1 MEEVEN
7 VNLNKK
13 AVPITF
19 GSCISISLDNNP
31 NLYLSSEG
39 FVNSRLFVEKY
50 DQTVASHNFGTSV
63 FKIMPFSST
72 ANFRNQNKL
81 HTLLQDFNQEYAH
94 FLQECN
100 LSFFFVLLIL

>member
-39 FVNSRLFVEKY
+39 FVDSRLYVEKY
-50 DQTVASHNFGTSV
+50 DQTVSSQNFSTSV
-63 FKIMPFSST
+63 FKILPFSST
-72 ANFRNQNKL
+72 ASFKNQNKL
-81 HTLLQDFNQEYAH
+81 HTLLQDFNQEYAQ
-94 FLQECN
+94 FLQEC
-100 LSFFFVLLIL
+100 SFEKMN